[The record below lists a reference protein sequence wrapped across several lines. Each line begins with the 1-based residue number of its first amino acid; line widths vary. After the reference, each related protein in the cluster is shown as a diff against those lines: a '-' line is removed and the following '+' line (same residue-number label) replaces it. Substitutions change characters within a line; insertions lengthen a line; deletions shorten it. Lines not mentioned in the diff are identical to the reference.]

1 MEEKRI
7 KIPCNKK
14 VRDYTIN
21 NLKKLC
27 GLTVSRAYEKFIE
40 KGAISVEESLA
51 PDNRIEQLIKL
62 INRFTIPKSVPVRPV
77 DKRHMEQF
85 RERWKKHLE
94 SLPVNNAADSKPVY
108 LIDAVN
114 RILKRRKSRIQC
126 TRIHL
131 MWHLDL
137 QGEDHM
143 IPEEIATAITK
154 FGLSD
159 WSDVR
164 PLIDNSQYNIRIS
177 GNGTKEIE
185 QEEFLKAIEF
195 IYQIP
200 NFHVDEGMKERI
212 LNDIKV
218 LQDFF
223 RDKLEDLCDD
233 CKDRFERSPLRILD
247 CKADA
252 DKPYMADA
260 PKITDCLCEECQD
273 HFHKVQHFLTEA
285 GVEFELDAR
294 LVRGL
299 DYYTKTAFEI
309 KYPPLG
315 AQSAVAGGGRYDGL
329 IEEIGGN
336 PTPAVGF
343 ATGLER
349 VLLALEKQNL
359 LPEMDTKT
367 DAFVVALGEEAQ
379 GAAFKLLT
387 KLRQAGL
394 KAGMDYAGRS
404 MKAQMKQANK
414 ANARFALII
423 GEDEVK
429 EACVQLKDME
439 KSEQEK
445 VSFDNIIEKLCAEV
459 KG

>member
-1 MEEKRI
+1 MLTNAPRGTKDILPDTVGQWTYVEEKI
-7 KIPCNKK
+7 
-14 VRDYTIN
+14 RDLCARYGYKEIRTPMFEHTELFHRGIGEGTDVVDKEMYTFTDRGDRSITLRPEN
-21 NLKKLC
+21 
-27 GLTVSRAYEKFIE
+27 TASAVRAYLQNKLYGDSSLTKLFYIGSMFRYDRPQAGRMREFHQFGVEALGESNPAVDAEIIMLAMDLLGGLGLKDL
-40 KGAISVEESLA
+40 KLSLNSVGC
-51 PDNRIEQLIKL
+51 
-62 INRFTIPKSVPVRPV
+62 PKCRPV
-77 DKRHMEQF
+77 YR
-85 RERWKKHLE
+85 
-94 SLPVNNAADSKPVY
+94 
-108 LIDAVN
+108 
-114 RILKRRKSRIQC
+114 
-126 TRIHL
+126 
-131 MWHLDL
+131 
-137 QGEDHM
+137 
-143 IPEEIATAITK
+143 
-154 FGLSD
+154 
-159 WSDVR
+159 
-164 PLIDNSQYNIRIS
+164 
-177 GNGTKEIE
+177 
-185 QEEFLKAIEF
+185 
-195 IYQIP
+195 
-200 NFHVDEGMKERI
+200 
-212 LNDIKV
+212 KV

-252 DKPYMADA
+252 DKPYVADA
-260 PKITDCLCEECQD
+260 PKITDCLCEECQE

-359 LPEMDTKT
+359 LPEMDTQT

-429 EACVQLKDME
+429 EACVQLKDMA

-445 VSFDNIIEKLCAEV
+445 VSFDNIVDVLSEV

>member
-1 MEEKRI
+1 MLTNAPRGTKDILPDTVGQWTYVEEKI
-7 KIPCNKK
+7 
-14 VRDYTIN
+14 RDLCARYGYKEIRTPMFEHTELFHRGIGEGTDVVDKEMYTFTDRGDRSITLRPEN
-21 NLKKLC
+21 
-27 GLTVSRAYEKFIE
+27 TASAVRAYLQNKLYGDSSLVKLFYIGSMFRYDRPQAGRMREFHQFGVEALGESNPAVDAEIIMLAMDLFGGLGLKDL
-40 KGAISVEESLA
+40 KLSLNSVGC
-51 PDNRIEQLIKL
+51 
-62 INRFTIPKSVPVRPV
+62 PKCRPV
-77 DKRHMEQF
+77 YR
-85 RERWKKHLE
+85 
-94 SLPVNNAADSKPVY
+94 
-108 LIDAVN
+108 
-114 RILKRRKSRIQC
+114 
-126 TRIHL
+126 
-131 MWHLDL
+131 
-137 QGEDHM
+137 
-143 IPEEIATAITK
+143 
-154 FGLSD
+154 
-159 WSDVR
+159 
-164 PLIDNSQYNIRIS
+164 
-177 GNGTKEIE
+177 
-185 QEEFLKAIEF
+185 
-195 IYQIP
+195 
-200 NFHVDEGMKERI
+200 
-212 LNDIKV
+212 KV

-359 LPEMDTKT
+359 LPEMDTQT

-429 EACVQLKDME
+429 EACVQLKDMA

>member
-1 MEEKRI
+1 MLTNAPRGTKDILPDTVGQWTYVEEKI
-7 KIPCNKK
+7 
-14 VRDYTIN
+14 RDLCARYGYKEIRTPMFEHTELFHRGIGEGTDVVDKEMYTFTDRGDRSITLRPEN
-21 NLKKLC
+21 
-27 GLTVSRAYEKFIE
+27 TASAVRAYLQNKLYGDSSLTKLFYIGSMFRYDRPQAGRMREFHQFGVEALGESNPAVDAEIIMLAMDLLGGLGLKDL
-40 KGAISVEESLA
+40 KLSLNSVGC
-51 PDNRIEQLIKL
+51 
-62 INRFTIPKSVPVRPV
+62 PKCRPV
-77 DKRHMEQF
+77 YR
-85 RERWKKHLE
+85 
-94 SLPVNNAADSKPVY
+94 
-108 LIDAVN
+108 
-114 RILKRRKSRIQC
+114 
-126 TRIHL
+126 
-131 MWHLDL
+131 
-137 QGEDHM
+137 
-143 IPEEIATAITK
+143 
-154 FGLSD
+154 
-159 WSDVR
+159 
-164 PLIDNSQYNIRIS
+164 
-177 GNGTKEIE
+177 
-185 QEEFLKAIEF
+185 
-195 IYQIP
+195 
-200 NFHVDEGMKERI
+200 
-212 LNDIKV
+212 KV

-329 IEEIGGN
+329 IEEIGGS

-359 LPEMDTKT
+359 LPEMDTQT

-439 KSEQEK
+439 KSEQQK
-445 VSFDNIIEKLCAEV
+445 VSFDNIVEKLSAEV